1 MAIVFVLMIHHTI
14 QIQIAPNHHQ
24 NQLRVVIQDIW
35 TKTMTANAY
44 PEAAVKASN
53 SGMTDFTTKPLDS
66 KRLRTILEVYAA
78 KRK

>member
-1 MAIVFVLMIHHTI
+1 MPVMNGYEATEKIRSLAAVRADAAKIPI
-14 QIQIAPNHHQ
+14 IA
-24 NQLRVVIQDIW
+24 
-35 TKTMTANAY
+35 MTANAY

-78 KRK
+78 KRKLE